1 MEYLASWL
9 WLVFIIAGIVMATLE
24 LIVGIDTGLDLVVT
38 GSTFIIGGFV
48 GWIFDSWILVLIVTG
63 IICIAYLA
71 IGRRY
76 VHRWTAVAKEKTN
89 IDAIIGSSGI
99 VINKVT
105 NNIDGL
111 VKVGKEEWRARSD
124 ENIEVG
130 EEIIVRSISG
140 VTLSVSRIR
149 R

>member
-1 MEYLASWL
+1 MEFLASWL
-9 WLVFIIAGIVMATLE
+9 WLVFLIAGVIMATLE
-24 LIVGIDTGLDLVVT
+24 LIVGIDTGLDLVII

-48 GWIFDSWILVLIVTG
+48 GWIVNSWIIVLIVTG
-63 IICIAYLA
+63 IACVAYLS

-89 IDAIIGSSGI
+89 IDAIIGSSGT
-99 VINKVT
+99 VIQTITT
-105 NNIDGL
+105 NNDGL

-124 ENIEVG
+124 ENIDAG
-130 EEIIVRSISG
+130 EEIIVKSISG
-140 VTLSVSRIR
+140 VTLSVNKKR

>member
-1 MEYLASWL
+1 MEFLASWL
-9 WLVFIIAGIVMATLE
+9 WLIFIIVGVVMATLE
-24 LIVGIDTGLDLVVT
+24 LIVGINTGLDLVVI

-48 GWIFDSWILVLIVTG
+48 GWIFHSWVLVLIITG
-63 IICIAYLA
+63 IICVVYLA

-99 VINKVT
+99 VIK
-105 NNIDGL
+105 NITDNTDGL

-124 ENIEVG
+124 EYIEAG

-140 VTLSVSRIR
+140 VTLAVTKKRG
-149 R
+149 

>member
-1 MEYLASWL
+1 MEFLASWL
-9 WLVFIIAGIVMATLE
+9 WLIFLIAGVIMATLE
-24 LIVGIDTGLDLVVT
+24 LIVGIDTGLDLVII

-48 GWIFDSWILVLIVTG
+48 GWIVNSWIIVLIVTG
-63 IICIAYLA
+63 IACVAYLS

-89 IDAIIGSSGI
+89 IDAIIGSSGT
-99 VINKVT
+99 VIHTITT
-105 NNIDGL
+105 NNDGL

-124 ENIEVG
+124 ENIDVG
-130 EEIIVRSISG
+130 EEIIVKSISG
-140 VTLSVSRIR
+140 VTLSVYKKR